1 MLRRF
6 MDYQAVGYPQMLPR
20 GKVLLVD
27 DDLRDLEYHFSLL
40 ESCGQEV
47 LSCPAYAQGASL
59 VECGNFNLV
68 MVGQGSRAFEGR
80 VVVERAAEMDRN
92 LPVLV
97 LASSVD
103 MRCYLE
109 AMRLGAIDYLEKPV
123 SPTEMRR
130 VIETC
135 QRARMPA

>member
-6 MDYQAVGYPQMLPR
+6 TDHRAVGYPQMLPR

-27 DDLRDLEYHFSLL
+27 DELGDLAYHFRLL
-40 ESCGQEV
+40 ESCGQKV
-47 LSCPAYAQGASL
+47 LSCAAYAQGAGL
-59 VECGNFNLV
+59 VECVTFDLV
-68 MVGQGSRAFEGR
+68 MVGQGSPAFEGR
-80 VVVERAAEMDRN
+80 VVLERAASTDRSI
-92 LPVLV
+92 PVLV

-103 MRCYLE
+103 MGCYIE
-109 AMRLGAIDYLEKPV
+109 AMRLGAADYLEKPL

-135 QRARMPA
+135 LRARMPS

>member
-6 MDYQAVGYPQMLPR
+6 MDYRAVGYPQILPR

-27 DDLRDLEYHFSLL
+27 DDLRDLEYHVRLL

-47 LSCPAYAQGASL
+47 LSCAAYAQGASL
-59 VECGNFNLV
+59 VECGTFDLV
-68 MVGQGSRAFEGR
+68 MVGQGSPAFEGR
-80 VVVERAAEMDRN
+80 VVLERAASTDRSM
-92 LPVLV
+92 PVLV
-97 LASSVD
+97 VASSVD

-109 AMRLGAIDYLEKPV
+109 AMRLGVIDYLEKPV

-135 QRARMPA
+135 LRARMPA